1 MSALIVVKGLQFLV
15 AWCVPSDSKHTSAID
30 LWNVNDTAKYES
42 LRPDFA
48 QIYCACHAVG
58 LSVFLTAQI

>member
-1 MSALIVVKGLQFLV
+1 MSALIVFKGLQFLV
-15 AWCVPSDSKHTSAID
+15 AWCVSSDSKHTSAID
-30 LWNVNDTAKYES
+30 LWNANDTAKCEN

-48 QIYCACHAVG
+48 HLYCTFHAVG